1 MLKPG
6 GVAGLV
12 SRDCTLKHAG
22 ASEGDSGC
30 SNRSRLESRTEE
42 CESHVGERTE
52 TSWCETRVLRNLRE
66 SVGIRENLLARLNIV
81 WRPIV
86 KQYREGKVKSMPV
99 RQVK

>member
-12 SRDCTLKHAG
+12 SRDCTWKHAG
-22 ASEGDSGC
+22 ASEDDSGC

-52 TSWCETRVLRNLRE
+52 TSLCDTRVLRNLRE
-66 SVGIRENLLARLNIV
+66 SVGIRENLLARLNIF